1 MPHLTKPQ
9 ATLLALWSFGIAIT
23 RTCGQRTVA
32 TFLVLLLEQ
41 QVDHIEQRL
50 SEWCLDAPDK
60 AGRKRTA
67 LDVPPCWVAL
77 LAGIVRRWTGDQL
90 ALTRD
95 ATGLGDRFVVLA
107 ICGVYR
113 GCAIPVA

>member
-1 MPHLTKPQ
+1 MTYHNGLSTWITCVSTNMPHLTKPQ

-23 RTCGQRTVA
+23 PTCSRRTVA

-41 QVDHIEQRL
+41 QVDHIEQQL

-67 LDVPPCWVAL
+67 LDVPP
-77 LAGIVRRWTGDQL
+77 R
-90 ALTRD
+90 
-95 ATGLGDRFVVLA
+95 
-107 ICGVYR
+107 
-113 GCAIPVA
+113 